1 MGPVW
6 QSPVVCGW
14 GLVSFSFS
22 FRYNLPPP
30 HTHTAV
36 LSGLQIRDLP
46 LQLVS

>member
-1 MGPVW
+1 MGPDW

-30 HTHTAV
+30 PTHTL
-36 LSGLQIRDLP
+36 LSSQASRFKISLRN
-46 LQLVS
+46 

>member
-22 FRYNLPPP
+22 FRYNLPP
-30 HTHTAV
+30 HTHTL
-36 LSGLQIRDLP
+36 LSSQASRFEICLCN
-46 LQLVS
+46 